1 MSYRAASK
9 KEKLVEEARV
19 RVQEEALPV
28 SIEAQAQT
36 WKILRRRGPPP
47 LPPRPHKPR
56 EGESGPPSLLEI
68 GPILLPIVPAPTSVQ
83 TLRVSYETLTLI
95 LEPAQ
100 ETNPFAD
107 SLDGKIQTVRRTLPQ
122 GAKPKE
128 RPFVGPAPPSFMSND
143 SPQDAASQSS
153 SSSSFIPAKSESY
166 NPLYQLHHKGAN
178 QAQQQQG
185 QLISMNSS
193 ISHVNHGFFDSSF
206 NFDPSMDIL
215 QGNKASPAG
224 QTSIAPPAQFQTQ
237 IERPPSLLPKNSS
250 SGVAPFDHGLKELE
264 SFPNGG
270 CSEKEFGSSL
280 MPGNKPNRDSDFEG
294 SLHSEEGQ
302 LDSMNARLG
311 DDLEGMESS
320 GDRLVVNGDKGRSWI
335 KKKIRQ
341 IKSATSKG
349 NKVNEPDLD
358 QRSDD
363 LQVILNP
370 ALVKNG
376 FLDGSEMKA
385 SSVPSNSGE
394 DILRKYRG
402 LRRTQSSE
410 LLEDGLQPD
419 SSADENSSHSDRPDS
434 TAAEPDS
441 SDLSCPLTTVLLR
454 LTTQRGNSRLC

>member
-1 MSYRAASK
+1 MPFELNS
-9 KEKLVEEARV
+9 
-19 RVQEEALPV
+19 
-28 SIEAQAQT
+28 SILEV
-36 WKILRRRGPPP
+36 PPP

-56 EGESGPPSLLEI
+56 EGESGPPVPPRNRPNPFANRPSPNL
-68 GPILLPIVPAPTSVQ
+68 GSDSSSILRDFDPLAS
-83 TLRVSYETLTLI
+83 S
-95 LEPAQ
+95 PAQ

-128 RPFVGPAPPSFMSND
+128 RPFVGPTPPSFMSND

-178 QAQQQQG
+178 QGQQQQG

-193 ISHVNHGFFDSSF
+193 ISHVNHGFFDLSF

-215 QGNKASPAG
+215 QGNKASPGG

-311 DDLEGMESS
+311 DDLEGIESS
-320 GDRLVVNGDKGRSWI
+320 GDRLVS
-335 KKKIRQ
+335 
-341 IKSATSKG
+341 
-349 NKVNEPDLD
+349 
-358 QRSDD
+358 
-363 LQVILNP
+363 
-370 ALVKNG
+370 
-376 FLDGSEMKA
+376 
-385 SSVPSNSGE
+385 
-394 DILRKYRG
+394 
-402 LRRTQSSE
+402 
-410 LLEDGLQPD
+410 
-419 SSADENSSHSDRPDS
+419 
-434 TAAEPDS
+434 
-441 SDLSCPLTTVLLR
+441 
-454 LTTQRGNSRLC
+454 